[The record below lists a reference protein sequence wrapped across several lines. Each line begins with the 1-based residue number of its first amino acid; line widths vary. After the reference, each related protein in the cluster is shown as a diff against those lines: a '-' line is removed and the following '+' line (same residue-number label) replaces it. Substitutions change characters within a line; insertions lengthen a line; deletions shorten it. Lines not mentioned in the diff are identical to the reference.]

1 MDISKTLS
9 EIRPTLSSGS
19 LKTYTS
25 LLKNVHKKVFKTKE
39 IQKSD
44 FDKCDEILEY
54 LKDLSANQRKT
65 ILSGLVVISDKPKYR
80 TAMLEDIKSYSHEIN
95 KQEKTPAQEANWVDQ
110 TELNEVFANAKS
122 TATALYKKSKLTMS
136 DLQEIQNYIIL
147 CLMSGIYIPPRRNL
161 DYTEMKIKNID
172 KGKDNYL
179 DKNSLVFN
187 TYKTA
192 RYYGEQRIEIPKELK
207 SILTKWIK
215 LNDTDHLL
223 FDINGS
229 KLTSVK
235 LTQRLNK
242 IFGKHSGAN
251 LLRHLYLTERF
262 SDTIKKNSEIDE
274 TMEDM
279 GSSASQLK
287 TYVKND

>member
-1 MDISKTLS
+1 
-9 EIRPTLSSGS
+9 
-19 LKTYTS
+19 
-25 LLKNVHKKVFKTKE
+25 
-39 IQKSD
+39 
-44 FDKCDEILEY
+44 
-54 LKDLSANQRKT
+54 
-65 ILSGLVVISDKPKYR
+65 
-80 TAMLEDIKSYSHEIN
+80 
-95 KQEKTPAQEANWVDQ
+95 
-110 TELNEVFANAKS
+110 
-122 TATALYKKSKLTMS
+122 
-136 DLQEIQNYIIL
+136 
-147 CLMSGIYIPPRRNL
+147 MSGIYIPPRRNL
-161 DYTEMKIKNID
+161 DYCEFKIKNVD
-172 KGKDNYL
+172 KEKDNYL

-192 RYYGEQRIEIPKELK
+192 KFYGEQRIEIPKELK

-262 SDTIKKNSEIDE
+262 SDTIKKNNEIDD
-274 TMEDM
+274 TMEEM

-287 TYVKND
+287 TYVKHD

>member
-1 MDISKTLS
+1 VHKNVFKDKEISKS
-9 EIRPTLSSGS
+9 
-19 LKTYTS
+19 
-25 LLKNVHKKVFKTKE
+25 N
-39 IQKSD
+39 
-44 FDKCDEILEY
+44 FDDCDKILEY
-54 LKDLSANQRKT
+54 LKELKPNQRKT

-80 TAMLEDIKSYSHEIN
+80 SAMLEDIKDYSKEIN
-95 KQEKTPAQEANWVDQ
+95 KQEKSVAQEANWIDQ
-110 TELNEVFANAKS
+110 NELNEVFNHVKS

-147 CLMSGIYIPPRRNL
+147 CLMSGVYIPPRRNL
-161 DYTEMKIKNID
+161 DYTEMKIKNVD
-172 KGKDNYL
+172 KDTDNYL
-179 DKNSLVFN
+179 EKNSLVFN

-192 RYYGEQRIEIPKELK
+192 KFYGEQRIEIPKELK

-215 LNDTDHLL
+215 INDSDYLL

-242 IFGKHSGAN
+242 IFGKHAGAN
-251 LLRHLYLTERF
+251 LLRHLFLTEKF
-262 SDTIKKNSEIDE
+262 GDTIKKNNEIAE
-274 TMEDM
+274 SMEDM

-287 TYVKND
+287 VYVKND

>member
-1 MDISKTLS
+1 MNISDELKR
-9 EIRPTLSSGS
+9 IRPTLSAGS

-25 LLKNVHKKVFKTKE
+25 LLKNVHKNVFKDKE
-39 IQKSD
+39 ISKSD
-44 FDKCDEILEY
+44 FDDCKKILEY
-54 LKDLSANQRKT
+54 LKDLKSNQRKT
-65 ILSGLVVISDKPKYR
+65 ILSALVVISDKPTYR
-80 TAMLEDIKSYSHEIN
+80 TEMLQDIQDYSKEIN
-95 KQEKTPAQEANWVDQ
+95 KQEKSVAQEANWIDQ
-110 TELNEVFANAKS
+110 NELNEVFNHVKS

-136 DLQEIQNYIIL
+136 DLQDIQNYIIL

-161 DYTEMKIKNID
+161 DYTEMKIKNINKD
-172 KGKDNYL
+172 IDNYL

-187 TYKTA
+187 TYKTSKF
-192 RYYGEQRIEIPKELK
+192 YGEQRIEIPKELK

-215 LNDTDHLL
+215 INDSEYLL

-242 IFGKHSGAN
+242 IFGKHAGAN
-251 LLRHLYLTERF
+251 LLRHLFLTEKF
-262 SDTIKKNSEIDE
+262 GDTIKKNNEIAE
-274 TMEDM
+274 SMEEM

-287 TYVKND
+287 VYVKND

>member
-1 MDISKTLS
+1 MNIQEELHK
-9 EIRPTLSSGS
+9 IRPTLSAGS

-25 LLKNVHKKVFKTKE
+25 LLKNVHKNVFKDKD
-39 IQKSD
+39 ISKKD
-44 FDKCDEILEY
+44 FDECDKILEY
-54 LKDLSANQRKT
+54 LKELKPNQRKT

-80 TAMLEDIKSYSHEIN
+80 SAMLEDIKDYSKEIN
-95 KQEKTPAQEANWVDQ
+95 KQEKSVAQEANWIEQ
-110 TELNEVFANAKS
+110 NELNEVFANVKS

-136 DLQEIQNYIIL
+136 DLQDIQNYIIL
-147 CLMSGIYIPPRRNL
+147 CLMTGLYIPPRRNL
-161 DYTEMKIKNID
+161 DYTEMKIKNINKD
-172 KGKDNYL
+172 TDNYI

-192 RYYGEQRIEIPKELK
+192 KFYGEQRIEIPKELK

-215 LNDTDHLL
+215 INDSEYLL

-242 IFGKHSGAN
+242 IFGKHAGAN
-251 LLRHLYLTERF
+251 LLRHLFLTEKF
-262 SDTIKKNSEIDE
+262 GDTIKKNNEIAE
-274 TMEDM
+274 SMEDM

-287 TYVKND
+287 VYVKHD

>member
-9 EIRPTLSSGS
+9 ELRPTLSAGS

-25 LLKNVHKKVFKTKE
+25 LLNSVHKNVFKNEE
-39 IQKSD
+39 ISKSD
-44 FDKCDEILEY
+44 FDECDEILQY
-54 LKDLSANQRKT
+54 LKNLKPNQRKT
-65 ILSGLVVISDKPKYR
+65 ILSALVVISDKPKYR
-80 TAMLEDIKSYSHEIN
+80 EAMIEDIRDYSKEIS
-95 KQEKTPAQEANWVDQ
+95 KQEKSPAQEANWIDQ

-136 DLQEIQNYIIL
+136 DLQDIQNYIIL
-147 CLMSGIYIPPRRNL
+147 CLMAGIFIPPRRNL
-161 DYTEMKIKNID
+161 DYTEFKIKNID
-172 KGKDNYL
+172 KEQDNFIN
-179 DKNSLVFN
+179 KNELIFN

-192 RYYGEQRIEIPKELK
+192 KFYGEQRIEIPKELK
-207 SILTKWIK
+207 TILTKWLK
-215 LNDTDHLL
+215 VNDTDYLL
-223 FDINGS
+223 FDTNGS

-251 LLRHLYLTERF
+251 LLRHLYLTEKF
-262 SDTIKKNSEIDE
+262 SDTIKKNNEIDE

-287 TYVKND
+287 TYVKLD

>member
-1 MDISKTLS
+1 MNISEELKR
-9 EIRPTLSSGS
+9 IRPTLSSGS

-25 LLKNVHKKVFKTKE
+25 LLNSVHKNVFKNKE
-39 IQKSD
+39 ISKTD

-54 LKDLSANQRKT
+54 LKDLKSNQRKT

-80 TAMLEDIKSYSHEIN
+80 TAMLEDIKDYSKEIN
-95 KQEKTPAQEANWVDQ
+95 KQEKSQAQEANWVDQ

-136 DLQEIQNYIIL
+136 DLQDIQNYIIL

-161 DYTEMKIKNID
+161 DYCEFKIKNID
-172 KGKDNYL
+172 KDTDNYL

-192 RYYGEQRIEIPKELK
+192 KFYGEQRIEIPKELK
-207 SILTKWIK
+207 SILTKWLK
-215 LNDTDHLL
+215 SNDSEYLL

-235 LTQRLNK
+235 LNQRLEK
-242 IFGKHSGAN
+242 IFGKKAGAN
-251 LLRHLYLTERF
+251 LLRHLYLTSKF
-262 SDTIKKNSEIDE
+262 GDTIKKNNEIDE

>member
-1 MDISKTLS
+1 MQKVPICPSKDAKSNWDVFKNKEISKT
-9 EIRPTLSSGS
+9 
-19 LKTYTS
+19 
-25 LLKNVHKKVFKTKE
+25 
-39 IQKSD
+39 D
-44 FDKCDEILEY
+44 FDDCEKILDY
-54 LKDLSANQRKT
+54 LKGLKPNQRKT

-80 TAMLEDIKSYSHEIN
+80 SAMLEDIKDYSKEIN
-95 KQEKTPAQEANWVDQ
+95 KQEKSVAQEANWVDQ

-136 DLQEIQNYIIL
+136 DLQDIQNYIIL

-172 KGKDNYL
+172 KEKDNYL

-192 RYYGEQRIEIPKELK
+192 KFYGEQRIEIPKELK
-207 SILTKWIK
+207 SVLTKWIK
-215 LNDTDHLL
+215 LNDTEHML

-251 LLRHLYLTERF
+251 LLRHLYLTQKF
-262 SDTIKKNSEIDE
+262 GDTIKKNNEIDE

-287 TYVKND
+287 TYVKHD